1 MSVLANKYRQLNLLL
16 VAVSFF
22 TRVPVPHWVDYG
34 ADHLNRASRYFGA
47 VGVLVGGVSA
57 IVFYLAQLILPTSAA
72 IILAMIASALL
83 TGCFHEDGLADT
95 ADGLGGGW
103 TVEKKL
109 AIMKDSRLGTY
120 GALTLALTLFLKWQ
134 LLVELSALGPYVV
147 CSALVCS
154 HVLSRVVASSM
165 IFSEKYVQDTDV
177 SKVKP
182 LANEQHSKDL
192 SILLFT
198 GAVALLGLNSI
209 MVAMIA
215 SISLLC
221 VRYALCLF
229 FKKQIGGYTG
239 DTLGATQQI
248 SEIVCY
254 IVILSVGLS

>member
-1 MSVLANKYRQLNLLL
+1 MSVISNKYRQLNLLL

-34 ADHLNRASRYFGA
+34 EDHLNRASRYFGA

-57 IVFYLAQLILPTSAA
+57 LVFYLAQLSLPASVA

-103 TVEKKL
+103 SVEKKL
-109 AIMKDSRLGTY
+109 SIMKDSRLGTY
-120 GALTLALTLFLKWQ
+120 GALTLMLGLFLKWQ
-134 LLVELSALGPYVV
+134 LLVELSVFGPAAV
-147 CSALVCS
+147 CSILVCS

-165 IFSEKYVQDTDV
+165 IFSEKYVQDTDA

-182 LANEQHSKDL
+182 LANEQQPKDL
-192 SILLFT
+192 YILLFT
-198 GAVALLGLNSI
+198 GCLALFGFHGMLALTL
-209 MVAMIA
+209 V
-215 SISLLC
+215 ISLFC

-229 FKKQIGGYTG
+229 FKRQIGGYTG

-248 SEIVCY
+248 TEIICY
-254 IVILSVGLS
+254 IIILSVGFS